1 LGHQVGDELLRA
13 VAGRLRQQAPPGA
26 LIARPGGDEFVLVV
40 RGERSAAQSLASA
53 LCQELA
59 RPLELDGR
67 TVSVGGSIGL
77 SHHPDHGTTALELLR
92 RADLAMLS
100 AKAKGGGTSVW
111 FEPSMDAHVAQR
123 AEMLADLRLALAR
136 DEFELHYQP
145 RVQVRDRSI
154 RCAEALLRWRSP
166 SRGLVLPGVFVGLLE
181 ETGLIDGV
189 GLWVIEQAAR
199 QLAQW
204 RAQGIALRTIAVN
217 LSTRQLQAQEFPAQ
231 VGAILARHGLSPCD
245 LELEITES
253 IFMDD
258 RSVATRALRQL
269 HDSGVRVALDDF
281 GTGYSSLSY
290 LHKLPIGILK
300 VDRSFV
306 ADLGQRASS
315 MALARS
321 ILALGRAL
329 DMRVVAEGVET
340 QLQADLLIELGCD
353 ELQGYLYS
361 RPLTATAFAAFAQ
374 AAVCA

>member
-1 LGHQVGDELLRA
+1 
-13 VAGRLRQQAPPGA
+13 
-26 LIARPGGDEFVLVV
+26 
-40 RGERSAAQSLASA
+40 
-53 LCQELA
+53 
-59 RPLELDGR
+59 
-67 TVSVGGSIGL
+67 VSVGGSIGL
-77 SHHPDHGTTALELLR
+77 SHHPDHGATALELLR

-100 AKAKGGGTSVW
+100 AKAKGGGTTAW
-111 FEPSMDAHVAQR
+111 FEPSMDAHVAER
-123 AEMLADLRLALAR
+123 TAMLADLRIALAR

-189 GLWVIEQAAR
+189 GLWVIEQAAQ

-217 LSTRQLQAQEFPAQ
+217 LSTRQLQKQEFPSQ
-231 VGAILARHGLSPCD
+231 VGAILARHGLSPRD

-269 HDSGVRVALDDF
+269 HDSGVRIALDDF

-290 LHKLPIGILK
+290 LHKLPIGVIK

-306 ADLGQRASS
+306 TDLGRRDSALALTRSIV
-315 MALARS
+315 ALAR
-321 ILALGRAL
+321 ALGL
-329 DMRVVAEGVET
+329 DVVAEGVET
-340 QLQADLLIELGCD
+340 EQQVEILTELGCH
-353 ELQGYLYS
+353 ELQGWLFA
-361 RPLTATAFAAFAQ
+361 RALEPAAFVDFMGQSARAA
-374 AAVCA
+374 AAVV